1 MGRIKREIEIDGQWY
16 WTLFDSGSRN
26 SYVTEEVAAHL
37 VTDNLAKQQSTAL
50 GGKVHQ
56 IKQACILKAEI
67 DGHPIDTH
75 ARVLDEIGT
84 DENGRCLDVLLGAL
98 AMQEWGIRLDLQDE
112 ELDFT
117 HYTTDFVEF

>member
-1 MGRIKREIEIDGQWY
+1 MGRIKREIEVDRQWY

-56 IKQACILKAEI
+56 ITKACILKAEI
-67 DGHPIDTH
+67 DGHSIDTH

-84 DENGRCLDVLLGAL
+84 DENGRRLDVLLGAL
-98 AMQEWGIRLDLQDE
+98 TMQEWGIRLDLQDE